1 MSGGQTL
8 QDVRVL
14 AVGASSGIGRS
25 FAATAM
31 EQGASVCVTARRG
44 DLLEKLCAETGTGT
58 PIVADVADADDCR
71 RIVDEAMAAMGGI
84 DLLVFT
90 VGAGRLSHI
99 DQPDPEDWLRA
110 YSVNTLGPVLV
121 TAAALPHLGPDS
133 LVAFTSSES
142 AGETR
147 WGMSSYQASKAAL
160 DSTIK
165 SWRNEHP
172 ERRFMRVVMGAT
184 IGTDFGAEFDNDLL
198 GVAFERWIATGISM
212 TLMEAENVGRHLAEV
227 LAVAFAHPTV
237 DVPDLVID
245 PRGQAW
251 Q

>member
-1 MSGGQTL
+1 
-8 QDVRVL
+8 
-14 AVGASSGIGRS
+14 
-25 FAATAM
+25 M
-31 EQGASVCVTARRG
+31 EQGATVCVAARRG
-44 DLLEKLCAETGTGT
+44 DLLEKLCAESGTGT
-58 PIVADVADADDCR
+58 PIVADVADANDCR

-90 VGAGRLSHI
+90 VGAGRLSYI
-99 DQPDPEDWLRA
+99 AEPDPDDWRRA
-110 YSVNTLGPVLV
+110 FSVNTLGPVLV
-121 TAAALPHLGPDS
+121 TAAALPHLGPDA

-172 ERRFMRVVMGAT
+172 ERRFMRIVMGAT
-184 IGTDFGAEFDNDLL
+184 IGTDFAAEFDNGML
-198 GVAFERWIATGISM
+198 GVAFERWAASGISM
-212 TLMEAENVGRHLAEV
+212 TAMETDDVGRHLAEV
-227 LAVAFAHPTV
+227 LGVALAHPQV
-237 DVPDLVID
+237 DVPDLVVD

>member
-1 MSGGQTL
+1 MPTL
-8 QDVRVL
+8 DGRRVL
-14 AVGASSGIGRS
+14 AVGASTGIGRA
-25 FAATAM
+25 FAAAAM
-31 EQGASVCVTARRG
+31 ADGATVCVAARRR

-58 PIVADVADADDCR
+58 PIVADVADAADCR
-71 RIVDEAMAAMGGI
+71 RIVDEAVAAMGGI

-99 DQPDPEDWLRA
+99 AEPDPEDWLRS

-121 TAAALPHLGPDS
+121 TAAALPHLVPDA

-142 AGETR
+142 ASETR
-147 WGMSSYQASKAAL
+147 WGMSSYQASKSAL

-172 ERRFMRVVMGAT
+172 ERRFMRIVMGAT
-184 IGTDFGAEFDNDLL
+184 IGTDFGSEFDNDLL
-198 GVAFERWIATGISM
+198 TVAFERWMANGISM
-212 TLMEAENVGRHLAEV
+212 TLMEADNVGRHLAEV
-227 LAVAFAHPTV
+227 LAVALAHATV
-237 DVPDLVID
+237 DIPDLVVD

>member
-1 MSGGQTL
+1 MPSLAGR
-8 QDVRVL
+8 RVL
-14 AVGASSGIGRS
+14 VVGASSGIGRS
-25 FAATAM
+25 FAASAM
-31 EQGASVCVTARRG
+31 EQGAQVCVAARRS
-44 DLLEKLCAETGTGT
+44 DLLEKLCAESGAGT

-71 RIVDEAMAAMGGI
+71 RIVDEAMAAMAGI

-99 DQPDPEDWLRA
+99 AEPDPDDWRRA
-110 YSVNTLGPVLV
+110 FSVNTLGPVLV
-121 TAAALPHLGPDS
+121 TAAALPHLGPDA
-133 LVAFTSSES
+133 LVAFMSSES

-172 ERRFMRVVMGAT
+172 ERRFMRIVMGAT
-184 IGTDFGAEFDNDLL
+184 IGTDFGTGFDNDML
-198 GVAFERWIATGISM
+198 GVAFERWAAGGISM
-212 TLMEAENVGRHLAEV
+212 TVMETDDVGRHLAEV
-227 LAVAFAHPTV
+227 LGVALAHPHV
-237 DVPDLVID
+237 DLPDLVVD